1 MNPANVILNGSLLVA
16 TPLALLAGLV
26 SFLSPCV
33 LPLVPGYLGYVSGMA
48 GKSVTSADGKPVP
61 VMRSRVLTGTALF
74 VLGFSLV
81 FISFG
86 SVFGLA
92 GQLFYGTNAQI
103 MQRVLGVIIVLLG
116 FVMIGQFG
124 WMQRTFKPS
133 FSVRAGLIGAPL
145 LGVAFGLGW
154 TPCIGPTLGSVLAL
168 TLDAGQA
175 GRGVILTIAY
185 SIGLGLP
192 FVLLA
197 AGFAWATKSVAFVRK
212 NIRAFNIAGG
222 VLLMI
227 LGLMMVSGLW
237 TNFIEYIQVVNSGF
251 IPSI

>member
-1 MNPANVILNGSLLVA
+1 MNSIILDGSLIAAL
-16 TPLALLAGLV
+16 PIALLAGLV

-33 LPLVPGYLGYVSGMA
+33 LPLVPGYLGYVSGQA
-48 GKSVTSADGKPVP
+48 APK
-61 VMRSRVLTGTALF
+61 SRVVLGVVLF
-74 VLGFSLV
+74 VLGFTLV
-81 FISFG
+81 FVGLGAAFG
-86 SVFGLA
+86 GFAAVTKLGGALVLQQILGVIVVVFGL
-92 GQLFYGTNAQI
+92 
-103 MQRVLGVIIVLLG
+103 
-116 FVMIGQFG
+116 VMIGQFSFL
-124 WMQRTFKPS
+124 QRTVKPS
-133 FSVRAGLIGAPL
+133 WRPRMGLVGAPL
-145 LGVAFGLGW
+145 LGIAFGLGW

-175 GRGVILTIAY
+175 SRGVVLTIAY

-237 TNFIEYIQVVNSGF
+237 TNFIEYIQVVNNGF
-251 IPSI
+251 IPSL